1 MSEKPQAQPQS
12 ESPEEIPNNSFMP
25 GKKFNLPDGT
35 VIEVAYDNGDRTFGV
50 TETDRDGKLRLLS
63 MSEGDLRG
71 LNDSLLMTDEEVS
84 ENYQRNMAEGAD
96 EDTKPSG
103 GFDVDAE
110 VAQAQSRLEEAP
122 IAVADISEI
131 AEPEPTGEGGPQE
144 SSVESGEFEVATPEE
159 ASPAAALELKSAR
172 TLDQVQAELAAARS
186 KRGNLMDRDTD
197 RGRELRDKIQALM
210 NEEDVLKKQENKG
223 APSSSTEKP
232 RSSTLDYLDD
242 MVANKQAEFDA
253 LSDADKAGDEGKA
266 LQNDIAVLKE
276 QKKAVE
282 AILDGKTE
290 EKSGDTALRS
300 STLDYLDDMVANKQ
314 AEFDA
319 LSDADKAGDEGKA
332 LQNDIAV
339 LKEQKKAVE
348 AILDGKTEEK
358 SGDTALEEKD
368 QKAEKA
374 KALRDQFENNRKE
387 VMEKYKEDYDAK
399 IRELSEVN
407 AKLATKFWGR
417 RKNRE
422 RAQQLEAEIAG
433 INKNISRDFLK
444 ASKESGRYDL
454 EIDSPK
460 ELEQAVWQMKA
471 DDLVELAVS
480 ADRELFN
487 ETTARLVERQENR
500 NKFQRFLA
508 NAGQKWI
515 NKGKGVPNA
524 LAGFGTGFAT
534 SSIATAFGATMPVSA
549 AILTVVGGAGTAAT
563 YAGSREASIADMVD
577 ARKSEGYKLDERMFD
592 GLKATIGAET
602 ERMIAEAVKGK
613 GKYVAAASGDLSGAL
628 MRGQRERSIDRN
640 NKITLGAGLRA
651 LTFAGAFV
659 GGAKAGAMT
668 AEMAKDLFASPDA
681 GAISGKEL
689 PVADFDRGRYPDLG
703 GFEFPSDA
711 GRITRGEGW
720 FSQFA
725 DMGMTPEQ
733 ARAMFNDSSVME
745 RLVDSGAA
753 YVDNSA
759 RIGGYGINLPS
770 NGYLSDAAMNIIKEA
785 ATAKGF

>member
-1 MSEKPQAQPQS
+1 
-12 ESPEEIPNNSFMP
+12 
-25 GKKFNLPDGT
+25 
-35 VIEVAYDNGDRTFGV
+35 
-50 TETDRDGKLRLLS
+50 
-63 MSEGDLRG
+63 
-71 LNDSLLMTDEEVS
+71 
-84 ENYQRNMAEGAD
+84 
-96 EDTKPSG
+96 
-103 GFDVDAE
+103 
-110 VAQAQSRLEEAP
+110 
-122 IAVADISEI
+122 
-131 AEPEPTGEGGPQE
+131 
-144 SSVESGEFEVATPEE
+144 
-159 ASPAAALELKSAR
+159 
-172 TLDQVQAELAAARS
+172 
-186 KRGNLMDRDTD
+186 
-197 RGRELRDKIQALM
+197 
-210 NEEDVLKKQENKG
+210 
-223 APSSSTEKP
+223 
-232 RSSTLDYLDD
+232 
-242 MVANKQAEFDA
+242 
-253 LSDADKAGDEGKA
+253 
-266 LQNDIAVLKE
+266 
-276 QKKAVE
+276 
-282 AILDGKTE
+282 
-290 EKSGDTALRS
+290 
-300 STLDYLDDMVANKQ
+300 
-314 AEFDA
+314 
-319 LSDADKAGDEGKA
+319 
-332 LQNDIAV
+332 
-339 LKEQKKAVE
+339 
-348 AILDGKTEEK
+348 
-358 SGDTALEEKD
+358 
-368 QKAEKA
+368 
-374 KALRDQFENNRKE
+374 
-387 VMEKYKEDYDAK
+387 
-399 IRELSEVN
+399 
-407 AKLATKFWGR
+407 
-417 RKNRE
+417 
-422 RAQQLEAEIAG
+422 
-433 INKNISRDFLK
+433 
-444 ASKESGRYDL
+444 
-454 EIDSPK
+454 
-460 ELEQAVWQMKA
+460 MKA

-515 NKGKGVPNA
+515 NKGKGIPNA

-577 ARKSEGYKLDERMFD
+577 ARKSEGYKLDERMLD

-613 GKYVAAASGDLSGAL
+613 SKYVAAASGDLSGAL

-668 AEMAKDLFASPDA
+668 AEMAKNLFTSPDA